1 MKKSLFYFLLPVI
14 CISTGFYLLNYG
26 QDKKITPATLPAPLE
41 KLVPLPQLIQP
52 APVPPSNNTQNT
64 AVIPAPKVFEE
75 IQKEKNKPRTAGIR
89 LYPFFSP
96 RDNVRQILIDQI
108 AKETKGIHCAAYRL
122 TDPLITKALL
132 EAYERG
138 IKITLVIDKEGF
150 SATHSKLLYLFSK
163 NIPVFIYPPIIF
175 DREEKKQPREGLMHN
190 KFICFESQETV
201 ITGSFNYT
209 KSAQEINQENILIV
223 EDPTTYATY
232 MNQFNYLKTVSSLLQ
247 VKDTEGIKHIKKRK

>member
-1 MKKSLFYFLLPVI
+1 MKKSLFYFLLPII
-14 CISTGFYLLNYG
+14 CISAGFYFLNYG
-26 QDKKITPATLPAPLE
+26 QNKKITPLTLPAPLE
-41 KLVPLPQLIQP
+41 KLASIPELLKPTSP
-52 APVPPSNNTQNT
+52 SYSNNTENT
-64 AVIPAPKVFEE
+64 AFIPAPNKIQE
-75 IQKEKNKPRTAGIR
+75 IQKKPRKTGAR

-96 RDNVRQILIDQI
+96 RDNVRQILIDHI

-223 EDPTTYATY
+223 EDPATYTTY
-232 MNQFNYLKTVSSLLQ
+232 MNQFNYLKTVSSLLE
-247 VKDTEGIKHIKKRK
+247 VKDNEGIKQIKKRR